1 MKGKILI
8 IDDNERWREVLADIL
23 SSENYEVLEA
33 GEGEEGIKM
42 AKENEINLILLDLRL
57 PDIPENDEFKVL
69 KEIVG
74 IKPSLPIVMISEFGT
89 IEKAV
94 LATKLGAYD
103 FIEKP
108 PNREKILL
116 TVRNAL
122 EKEKMER
129 EITLLK
135 EEVFKRYRMIG
146 VSKEMMNIFTL
157 IEDVAPRK
165 VSVLIT
171 GESGVGKELVARA
184 IHNRSE
190 RKDKPFVKINC
201 AAIPEGLIESE
212 LFGYEKGAFTDAKM
226 QKKGKLE
233 LADGGTLFLDEIGDM
248 SLSTQAKL
256 LRVLEEGEFERLGSI
271 DILKVDVRVIAATN
285 KNLEKEMAGGKFR
298 EDLFYRLNVIS
309 IYIPPLR
316 ERKEDIPVLADYF
329 LSVACEE
336 NGIPKKTLT
345 SDAIEFLKSQ
355 TWKGNCRELKNLIER
370 AAILIRTSEISF
382 KDLIKVMETGY
393 GPKASDVEKSLR
405 EARDE
410 FERRYI
416 LELLSKYNGNLTK
429 TAEVLKIHRAHLF
442 RLMKRLGINHTS
454 NQD

>member
-271 DILKVDVRVIAATN
+271 DTLKVDVRVIAATN

-309 IYIPPLR
+309 IHIPPLR

-336 NGIPKKTLT
+336 NGIPKKTLA

>member
-1 MKGKILI
+1 
-8 IDDNERWREVLADIL
+8 
-23 SSENYEVLEA
+23 
-33 GEGEEGIKM
+33 
-42 AKENEINLILLDLRL
+42 
-57 PDIPENDEFKVL
+57 
-69 KEIVG
+69 
-74 IKPSLPIVMISEFGT
+74 
-89 IEKAV
+89 
-94 LATKLGAYD
+94 
-103 FIEKP
+103 
-108 PNREKILL
+108 
-116 TVRNAL
+116 
-122 EKEKMER
+122 
-129 EITLLK
+129 
-135 EEVFKRYRMIG
+135 
-146 VSKEMMNIFTL
+146 
-157 IEDVAPRK
+157 
-165 VSVLIT
+165 
-171 GESGVGKELVARA
+171 GVGKELVARA

-309 IYIPPLR
+309 IHIPPLR

-336 NGIPKKTLT
+336 NGIPKKTLA

>member
-157 IEDVAPRK
+157 IDEIAPKK

-271 DILKVDVRVIAATN
+271 DTLKVDVRVIAATN

>member
-309 IYIPPLR
+309 IHIPPLR

-370 AAILIRTSEISF
+370 AAILIRASEISF